1 MCVVVQKHKA
11 QRLDQLKRDFS
22 EMKYKPVLKRQIGFF
37 PLLGKDIVD
46 KRNNICRV
54 TEKMIANRVQTG
66 GWKRIMNRPMVL
78 QMWSR
83 QGQIVIMQKSPFS

>member
-1 MCVVVQKHKA
+1 
-11 QRLDQLKRDFS
+11 
-22 EMKYKPVLKRQIGFF
+22 MKYKPDLNRQIGFF
-37 PLLGKDIVD
+37 PLLGKDIVS

-54 TEKMIANRVQTG
+54 TEKIIANRVQTG

-83 QGQIVIMQKSPFS
+83 QGQIVIMQKSSFHNKTLFFSLH